1 MAAHLARQRRKR
13 AFLPTGLPPD
23 LALLMAVWVDLV
35 TRFSCQRR
43 KEAFFLTDLPPDLA
57 LLVAA

>member
-35 TRFSCQRR
+35 TRFLPTTEE
-43 KEAFFLTDLPPDLA
+43 EAFFLMGLYES
-57 LLVAA
+57 